1 MNKSMILM
9 GLDELLV
16 DVTYNYTYGYVEL
29 PNGEC
34 VEGTVDSW
42 TDYDDSNQIQVKID
56 GVTYFTD
63 MTRVVLT
70 TKEVKENGNESKCK
84 VDSDCPHCGIGCR
97 SCGNS
102 SSYGEMYHESG
113 ENAGWTPGK

>member
-42 TDYDDSNQIQVKID
+42 TDYDNSNQIQVKID

-70 TKEVKENGNESKCK
+70 TKK
-84 VDSDCPHCGIGCR
+84 
-97 SCGNS
+97 
-102 SSYGEMYHESG
+102 
-113 ENAGWTPGK
+113 